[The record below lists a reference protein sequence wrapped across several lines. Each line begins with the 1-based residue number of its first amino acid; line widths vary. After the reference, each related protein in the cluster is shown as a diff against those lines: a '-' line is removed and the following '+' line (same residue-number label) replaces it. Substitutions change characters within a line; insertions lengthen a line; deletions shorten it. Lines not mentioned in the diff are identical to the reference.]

1 MHPAPPWA
9 RFEHLQVEDSLPHR
23 EAGVIIQDIMNLFIG
38 TQNGINNCDDQ
49 VSSTLCYEP
58 NDETDLRFVFIESI
72 LEDSDGSL
80 LVSTQTGYTEKDS
93 LWIAERR
100 VAVKTRWM
108 MILLLVLLLTLAGCD
123 ISSDESAIDTSV
135 AATLEATEIP
145 DSGEPTISSAPD
157 TTDEIGE
164 EPTPL
169 SPTKTQEA
177 PVPMSDE
184 DAIKA
189 ALAAYLGKA
198 EEELTIT
205 VSDIKGNL
213 ARGGLQGAYF
223 IAAKDAGE
231 WFIAYAGQAT
241 PYCNVINP
249 YNFPATWVP
258 ECLAEDDT
266 LVQRS
271 ETEGSAIL
279 DALGSPTWT
288 DTMDSQGRWY
298 LVNTDTTTF
307 SMEGG
312 NLVMHAHEAGG
323 YDEWGIA
330 VGADQTDFYIE
341 VSARAGDQCSGLDRY
356 GVIFRVPDPSQGVVF
371 TFSCDG
377 RYRLYEWDG
386 EKYTGIQEWRAD
398 SSIISG
404 PDEVN
409 RQGIMVVGD
418 QVKLYAN
425 DRLLGEYTIED
436 YSQGR
441 FGLVV
446 GSSDTDN
453 FKVMIDSV
461 SFWNLADN

>member
-1 MHPAPPWA
+1 M
-9 RFEHLQVEDSLPHR
+9 
-23 EAGVIIQDIMNLFIG
+23 
-38 TQNGINNCDDQ
+38 
-49 VSSTLCYEP
+49 
-58 NDETDLRFVFIESI
+58 
-72 LEDSDGSL
+72 
-80 LVSTQTGYTEKDS
+80 
-93 LWIAERR
+93 
-100 VAVKTRWM
+100 KTRWTM
-108 MILLLVLLLTLAGCD
+108 MLLLVLLLTLAGCD
-123 ISSDESAIDTSV
+123 APADESAIDISV
-135 AATLEATEIP
+135 AATLEAIEAPETV
-145 DSGEPTISSAPD
+145 EPTVTSALEA
-157 TTDEIGE
+157 TDEIAE

-169 SPTKTQEA
+169 SPTETQEA
-177 PVPMSDE
+177 PVPLSDE
-184 DAIKA
+184 DLIKA
-189 ALAAYLGKA
+189 ALAAHLGRT

-205 VSDIKGNL
+205 VSDIEGDL

-231 WFIAYAGQAT
+231 WIIIYAGQAT

-279 DALGSPTWT
+279 DALGSPTWI

-307 SMEGG
+307 SIEDSY
-312 NLVMHAHEAGG
+312 LVMHAHEAGG

-330 VGADQTDFYIE
+330 VGADQTDFYLE
-341 VSARAGDQCSGLDRY
+341 VSARTGDQCSGLDRY

-386 EKYTGIQEWRAD
+386 EKYTGIQEWRAE

-409 RQGIMVVGD
+409 RQGVMVVGD

-425 DRLLGEYTIED
+425 DRLLGEYTIDD
-436 YSQGR
+436 YPNGK

-453 FKVMIDSV
+453 FRAMIDSV
-461 SFWNLADN
+461 SFWNLADS

>member
-1 MHPAPPWA
+1 MA
-9 RFEHLQVEDSLPHR
+9 RFEWLSVEVSLAHTEVR
-23 EAGVIIQDIMNLFIG
+23 VSVRDIINFVVG
-38 TQNGINNCDDQ
+38 TQNGLNKCDDHA
-49 VSSTLCYEP
+49 SSTLRYEP
-58 NDETDLRFVFIESI
+58 NDETDLRYVFNKSI
-72 LEDSDGSL
+72 LEDSDGML
-80 LVSTQTGYTEKDS
+80 LVSTQTGYTEKDA
-93 LWIAERR
+93 LWIPERR
-100 VAVKTRWM
+100 AVVKTRRM

-123 ISSDESAIDTSV
+123 IPADENVIGTSV
-135 AATLEATEIP
+135 AATLEATDTP
-145 DSGEPTISSAPD
+145 DAGEPTVTSAPD
-157 TTDEIGE
+157 ATDEIVE
-164 EPTPL
+164 ESTPL
-169 SPTKTQEA
+169 SPTETQEA

-184 DAIKA
+184 EAIKA
-189 ALAAYLGKA
+189 ALAAYLGRA
-198 EEELTIT
+198 EEELTVT
-205 VSDIKGNL
+205 VSDIKGDL

-223 IAAKDAGE
+223 IAVKDAGE
-231 WFIAYAGQAT
+231 WMIIYAGQAT

-307 SMEGG
+307 SIEGG
-312 NLVMHAHEAGG
+312 HLVMHAHEAGG

-330 VGADQTDFYIE
+330 VSADQTDFYLE
-341 VSARAGDQCSGLDRY
+341 VSARTGDQCSGLDRY
-356 GVIFRVPDPSQGVVF
+356 GVIFRVPDPSQGVIF

-386 EKYTGIQEWRAD
+386 EKYTGIQEWHAD

-404 PDEVN
+404 SDEVN
-409 RQGIMVVGD
+409 RQGVMVVGD

-425 DRLLGEYTIED
+425 DRLLGEYTIDD
-436 YSQGR
+436 YPQGR

-461 SFWNLADN
+461 SFWNLADS

>member
-1 MHPAPPWA
+1 MMM
-9 RFEHLQVEDSLPHR
+9 LL
-23 EAGVIIQDIMNLFIG
+23 
-38 TQNGINNCDDQ
+38 
-49 VSSTLCYEP
+49 
-58 NDETDLRFVFIESI
+58 FVF
-72 LEDSDGSL
+72 
-80 LVSTQTGYTEKDS
+80 
-93 LWIAERR
+93 
-100 VAVKTRWM
+100 
-108 MILLLVLLLTLAGCD
+108 LLTLAGCD
-123 ISSDESAIDTSV
+123 IPADESAIDTSV
-135 AATLEATEIP
+135 AATLEAIEVPETV
-145 DSGEPTISSAPD
+145 EPTVTSALD
-157 TTDEIGE
+157 ATEEVGE

-169 SPTKTQEA
+169 SSTETQEA

-184 DAIKA
+184 DAIKVV
-189 ALAAYLGKA
+189 LAAYLGSE

-205 VSDIKGNL
+205 VSEIKGDL

-223 IAAKDAGE
+223 IAANDAGK
-231 WFIAYAGQAT
+231 WIIVYAGQAT

-258 ECLAEDDT
+258 ECLAEDDA

-288 DTMDSQGRWY
+288 DSMDSQGRWY

-307 SMEGG
+307 SIEGG
-312 NLVMHAHEAGG
+312 HLVMHANEAGG

-330 VGADQTDFYIE
+330 VGADQTDFYLE
-341 VSARAGDQCSGLDRY
+341 VSARTGDQCSGLDRY

-371 TFSCDG
+371 EFSCDG

-386 EKYTGIQEWRAD
+386 EKYTGIQDWRAD

-404 PDEVN
+404 ADEVN
-409 RQGIMVVGD
+409 SQGVMVVGD

-425 DRLLGEYTIED
+425 DHLLGEYTIED
-436 YSQGR
+436 YPQGR

-461 SFWNLADN
+461 SFWNLADS